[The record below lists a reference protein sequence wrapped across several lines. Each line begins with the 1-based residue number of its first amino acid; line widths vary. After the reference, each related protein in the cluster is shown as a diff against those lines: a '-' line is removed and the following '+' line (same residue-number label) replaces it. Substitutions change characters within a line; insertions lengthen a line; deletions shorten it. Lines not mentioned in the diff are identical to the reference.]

1 MNASYPELDAL
12 TFNEYDKVTYQE
24 PKFFGTGSRNGLYT
38 PSKADL
44 LTDFVTDM
52 SDVKI
57 KINNEDVTSDQ
68 VEDVEKYV
76 NKTYTKG
83 KFVERYGDYFHRN
96 NGLVTYE
103 KDNESNRNLLVLK
116 DSYFNNCDRFYAF
129 SFEKVFAVD
138 SENFE
143 GSLQELIEANNITD
157 VLFVQNDMRYYDGT
171 NPDVLSKLLN
181 S

>member
-12 TFNEYDKVTYQE
+12 TFSEDDKVTYQE

-157 VLFVQNDMRYYDGT
+157 VLFVQNDMCYYNGT